1 MNVDHRAYWVWLQH
15 ALNSGSSKP
24 RHILSV
30 YPSLRA
36 FYEAG
41 EMEWRVAGIFTQRE
55 ISAMCSYS
63 PEHAASLIVY
73 CERLGQSVVTPED
86 EAYPRPLLE
95 IHSPPCAL
103 YVKGTMPDFVKT
115 PSLSIVGARKATQ
128 SGKHAANSL
137 AYSLAKAGMVIVSGG
152 ALGIDTEA
160 HKGALLANGKTVCVL
175 GCGIGVNY
183 LMENASMRE
192 AISHSGA
199 VISEYPPDTP
209 VNGRNFP
216 IRNRIIS
223 GLTLGTLVV
232 EAAAKS
238 GSLITANYALEQ
250 NRDVFALPGSIG
262 STAAHGANDL
272 LKDGAKLVSCANDV
286 LVEYQSRFP
295 GQIRLEE
302 SEGDV
307 VRLVEQQ
314 EPEEPEEPREEP
326 PQDVSPEAQAL
337 YRVLTNRPCAAV
349 ELSAQVG
356 IPISQFL
363 AATTELEICGKIRS
377 YSGKR
382 YSR

>member
-1 MNVDHRAYWVWLQH
+1 MKVDHRAYWVWLQH

-30 YPSLRA
+30 YPSLQA

-41 EMEWRVAGIFTQRE
+41 ETEWRMAGIFTQRE
-55 ISAMCSYS
+55 ISAMSSYS
-63 PEHAASLIVY
+63 PEHAASLIAY
-73 CERLGQSVVTPED
+73 SERLGQAVITPED

-95 IHSPPCAL
+95 IHNPPCAL
-103 YVKGTMPDFVKT
+103 YVKGTLPDFVET
-115 PSLSIVGARKATQ
+115 PSLSIVGTRKATQ
-128 SGKHAANSL
+128 SGKSAAYSL
-137 AYSLAKAGMVIVSGG
+137 AYSLAKAGMIIVSGG

-183 LMENASMRE
+183 LMQNASMRE

-232 EAAAKS
+232 EASAKS

-250 NRDVFALPGSIG
+250 NRDVFALPGSI
-262 STAAHGANDL
+262 SSPVAHGANDL
-272 LKDGAKLVSCANDV
+272 LKDGAKLVSCANDI
-286 LVEYQSRFP
+286 LMEYQPRFAN
-295 GQIRLEE
+295 RLQMEE

-307 VRLVEQQ
+307 VRLVEQPKVA
-314 EPEEPEEPREEP
+314 EIGKSKDEP
-326 PQDVSPEAQAL
+326 PQGVSPDAQAL
-337 YRVLTNRPCAAV
+337 YCVLTSCPHAAA
-349 ELSAQVG
+349 ELSAQAG
-356 IPISQFL
+356 IPISRFL
-363 AATTELEICGKIRS
+363 AAATELEICGKIRS